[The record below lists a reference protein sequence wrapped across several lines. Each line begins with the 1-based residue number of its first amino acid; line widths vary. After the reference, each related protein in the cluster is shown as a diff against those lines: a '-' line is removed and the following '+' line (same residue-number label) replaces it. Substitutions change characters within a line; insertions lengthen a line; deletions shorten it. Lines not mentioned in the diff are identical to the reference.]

1 MKPTKIAICL
11 IFFALGA
18 RGQKQVPTHPD
29 IAYAVATGQSQ
40 KLDIYLPATGSA
52 PYPVVVWVH
61 GGGWSAGD
69 KNSAGTAANWLRPE
83 GFAIV
88 SINYRLSG
96 VATYPA
102 QINDCKGAI
111 RWIKANATT
120 YNFDTNRIGV
130 WGSSAGG
137 HLVAL
142 LGTTG
147 DVGVH
152 TIDTVTMD
160 LEGSTGGNLQHSSRV
175 HAVCDWF
182 GPTDFLEIWKYP
194 SGLDHDAPNSPESL
208 LLGSPMLT
216 VPERCMLANPITF
229 ITPDDPPMLIM
240 HGTKDN
246 TVPFNQSELL
256 AAALT
261 PVYEPLGKEALFYP
275 IVDAGHGGGGFNA
288 DSTKQRV
295 VAFFNKHLKA
305 PAASVSQVPTS
316 TTTFVATSTSVTVS
330 AQHIL
335 DRVEIVDLLGRIQ
348 YYTQPTTRELKIP
361 TTGFSVGTY
370 FLITYDKGQMFA
382 YKFKI

>member
-1 MKPTKIAICL
+1 MKVVIAII
-11 IFFALGA
+11 IFAASAALA
-18 RGQKQVPTHPD
+18 QKVVPDYPD
-29 IAYAVATGQSQ
+29 VEYAVASGQSQ
-40 KLDIYLPATGSA
+40 KLDIYLPTVGTK
-52 PYPVVVWVH
+52 PYPVLVWVH
-61 GGGWSAGD
+61 GGAWQAGD
-69 KNSAGTAANWLRPE
+69 KGSASTAVNWLRPQ
-83 GFAIV
+83 GFAII

-96 VATYPA
+96 VAIYPA

-111 RWIKANATT
+111 RWIKAHAST
-120 YNFDTNRIGV
+120 YDLDTNNIGV

-142 LGTTG
+142 MGTTG

-160 LEGSTGGNLQHSSRV
+160 LEGSVGGNLGHSSRV

-240 HGTKDN
+240 HGTVDN

-256 AAALT
+256 YAALG
-261 PVYEPLGKEALFYP
+261 PVYELQGTDALFYP

-295 VAFFNKHLKA
+295 VAFFNKHLKST
-305 PAASVSQVPTS
+305 ASVSIPDRDQDISIHSSRTALNISS
-316 TTTFVATSTSVTVS
+316 TEV
-330 AQHIL
+330 L
-335 DRVEIVDLLGRIQ
+335 DRIEIVDMLGR
-348 YYTQPTTRELKIP
+348 TQFESKPHSTKLVIP
-361 TTGFSVGTY
+361 TSHYAEGTY
-370 FLITYDKGQMFA
+370 FLITYKSGKMFA
-382 YKFKI
+382 YKIKV

>member
-1 MKPTKIAICL
+1 MKVVIAI
-11 IFFALGA
+11 IFAASAAF
-18 RGQKQVPTHPD
+18 GQKVIPNVPD
-29 IAYAVATGQSQ
+29 VEYAIVSGQSQ
-40 KLDIYLPATGSA
+40 KLDIYLPTTGTK

-61 GGGWSAGD
+61 GGGWSGGD
-69 KNSAGTAANWLRPE
+69 KNSAGTAVNWLRPE

-96 VATYPA
+96 IAQYPA
-102 QINDCKGAI
+102 QINDCKGAV
-111 RWIKANATT
+111 RWIKAHSAT
-120 YNFDTNRIGV
+120 YDFDTNHIGV

-142 LGTTG
+142 MGTSG
-147 DVGVH
+147 DIGVH
-152 TIDTVTMD
+152 TIDTVSMD
-160 LEGSTGGNLQHSSRV
+160 LEGTSGGNLEHSSRIQ
-175 HAVCDWF
+175 AVCDWY

-256 AAALT
+256 DSALR
-261 PVYEPLGKEALFYP
+261 PVYEPLEKEVLFYP

-288 DSTKQRV
+288 DSTRQRV
-295 VAFFNKHLKA
+295 VAFFNKHLKEGSA
-305 PAASVSQVPTS
+305 DVVHTEVQSDVNFSASHS
-316 TTTFVATSTSVTVS
+316 SVTVS
-330 AQHIL
+330 SKDVL
-335 DRVEIVDLLGRIQ
+335 DRVEIVDLMGRIQ
-348 YYTQPTTRELKIP
+348 YYTKPNSRELNIS
-361 TTGFSVGTY
+361 TTHFAGGTY
-370 FLITYDKGQMFA
+370 FLITYYKDQMFA
-382 YKFKI
+382 FKFKI

>member
-1 MKPTKIAICL
+1 MKVVFAI
-11 IFFALGA
+11 IWAA
-18 RGQKQVPTHPD
+18 SAAWAQKVAPD
-29 IAYAVATGQSQ
+29 YRDAEYAVASGESQ
-40 KLDIYLPATGSA
+40 KLDIYLPTTGTK

-61 GGGWSAGD
+61 GGAWMAGD
-69 KNSAGTAANWLRPE
+69 KSSATTAVNWLLPQ

-96 VATYPA
+96 VAKYPA

-111 RWIKANATT
+111 RWMKAHAAD

-142 LGTTG
+142 MGTTG
-147 DVGVH
+147 DVGAT

-160 LEGSTGGNLQHSSRV
+160 LEGTTGGNLDRSSRIQ
-175 HAVCDWF
+175 AVCDWF

-194 SGLDHDAPNSPESL
+194 SGLDHDAPDSPESQ
-208 LLGSPMLT
+208 LLGSPILT
-216 VPERCMLANPITF
+216 APERCMLANPITF

-261 PVYEPLGKEALFYP
+261 PVYEPLGKDALFYP

-288 DSTKQRV
+288 DSTRQRV
-295 VAFFNKHLKA
+295 VAFFKRHLQSA
-305 PAASVSQVPTS
+305 PASVSIQGQEDAISV
-316 TTTFVATSTSVTVS
+316 TTTPSAINVTSSVV
-330 AQHIL
+330 L
-335 DRVEIVDLLGRIQ
+335 DRIEIIDLLGTTRYEAAPHSPQ
-348 YYTQPTTRELKIP
+348 LRVPTTSLAA
-361 TTGFSVGTY
+361 GTY
-370 FLITYDKGQMFA
+370 FLIAYTNGKMYA
-382 YKFKI
+382 YKVKV